1 MCERRFCK
9 KFFGAGRDSAGGAL
23 ASVLRK
29 HSSEGRTPDAGRA
42 LYQAL
47 CGVSPSKGDRD
58 LPPRFRTNQDV
69 PDISRVLQVCTLV
82 RLQEYVQRCTER
94 FVQCGSSIQSRA
106 SMTDQPPIFVLLF
119 CVGRISGPQRS
130 CRSRP
135 SRSGRRLGPR
145 NLWLGWPP
153 TASLITTEALPR
165 RADHPAAICAR
176 GEGYRAAA
184 IEVDLGRR
192 GVPMQALKNV
202 GWAILGIGILATL
215 FVAKI
220 FQRIWPPLMI
230 GPCLCSKSF
239 GCSSWCM
246 RL

>member
-1 MCERRFCK
+1 MHDCCFAPNVGRACGAFSVSIRFICVTRSLLS
-9 KFFGAGRDSAGGAL
+9 GPDGRDRS
-23 ASVLRK
+23 
-29 HSSEGRTPDAGRA
+29 GRA
-42 LYQAL
+42 ESL
-47 CGVSPSKGDRD
+47 SSD
-58 LPPRFRTNQDV
+58 L
-69 PDISRVLQVCTLV
+69 
-82 RLQEYVQRCTER
+82 
-94 FVQCGSSIQSRA
+94 
-106 SMTDQPPIFVLLF
+106 PIFVLLF
-119 CVGRISGPQRS
+119 CVGRLSGPQRS
-130 CRSRP
+130 CGVRP
-135 SRSGRRLGPR
+135 PRSGRRFGPR

>member
-119 CVGRISGPQRS
+119 CVGRISGAQRS
-130 CRSRP
+130 CRGRP
-135 SRSGRRLGPR
+135 SGFRTIQDRPKDRPV
-145 NLWLGWPP
+145 PP
-153 TASLITTEALPR
+153 
-165 RADHPAAICAR
+165 C
-176 GEGYRAAA
+176 
-184 IEVDLGRR
+184 
-192 GVPMQALKNV
+192 
-202 GWAILGIGILATL
+202 
-215 FVAKI
+215 
-220 FQRIWPPLMI
+220 
-230 GPCLCSKSF
+230 
-239 GCSSWCM
+239 
-246 RL
+246 